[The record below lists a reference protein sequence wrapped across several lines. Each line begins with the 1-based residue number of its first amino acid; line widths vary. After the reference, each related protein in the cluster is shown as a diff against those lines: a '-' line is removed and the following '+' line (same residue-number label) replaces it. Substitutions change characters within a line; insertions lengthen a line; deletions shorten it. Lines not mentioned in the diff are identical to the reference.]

1 MKKERSVLMFFK
13 RNAVYLVLALCI
25 LAVGLAI
32 TFMLINKEGDLSL
45 NANNGAVVTP
55 NPDQSTGGADD
66 DNTQVQAPI
75 VFIMPVQSATSIN
88 DYTETMVYNSTLNRY
103 SAHLAMDFFAPEGTD
118 VLAVYDGTVLSVETT
133 FLQGTT
139 ITIDH
144 GDGLHSV
151 YNSLLDGDSVSVG
164 QTVKQG
170 DVIGQVS
177 STNRQE
183 YKDGAHLHFE
193 VIENGQSV
201 DPIKYLDV
209 QEK

>member
-25 LAVGLAI
+25 LAVGLSI
-32 TFMLINKEGDLSL
+32 TFMLINKEGNLSL
-45 NANNGAVVTP
+45 SGKDNAVISP
-55 NPDQSTGGADD
+55 NPDQSTGSTED
-66 DNTQVQAPI
+66 DNSQVQAPI
-75 VFIMPVQSATSIN
+75 VFIMPIESSTSIK

-103 SAHLAMDFFAPEGTD
+103 TAHLAMDFFAPEGTN
-118 VLAVYDGTVLSVETT
+118 VFAVFDGTVLSVEKT

-151 YNSLLDGDSVSVG
+151 YNSLLDGDSVSIG
-164 QTVKQG
+164 QTVKKG

-193 VIENGQSV
+193 VRENGQSV
-201 DPIKYLDV
+201 DPIKYLDT

>member
-1 MKKERSVLMFFK
+1 MKKERNVLMFFK

-25 LAVGLAI
+25 LAVGLSI
-32 TFMLINKEGDLSL
+32 TFMLINKEGHLSL
-45 NANNGAVVTP
+45 SENNSAVVTP
-55 NPDQSTGGADD
+55 DPDQSTGSN
-66 DNTQVQAPI
+66 DNDNAQVQAPI
-75 VFIMPVQSATSIN
+75 VFIMPVESSTSVK

-103 SAHLAMDFFAPEGTD
+103 TAHLAMDFFAPEGTN

-193 VIENGQSV
+193 VREKGQIV